1 MNILLIDDT
10 KTDQLIMKTYLSKMG
25 HDVTLGENGLQA
37 VELYKDIQPDLLIMD
52 VIMPEMDGYE
62 AAQKIRQINDEWIPI
77 IFLSTRMDP
86 EDIIRGIDSG
96 GDDYLIKPINNRV
109 LEAKMKAMQ
118 RISEMRHQLIE
129 ASAKL
134 QAVNTELKQLVNVD
148 GLTGLS
154 NRRYLDELL
163 DREIARA
170 MRHHQPLTVILC
182 DIDHFK
188 AFNDHYGH
196 LHGDDCLKQVGVVLK
211 NICKRPTDLAARYG
225 GEEFA
230 VVLSDCGQKNAM
242 RMAEILRQTV
252 ENQSITHEY
261 SSTAQVVTMSLGVC
275 TQVPVQGDTA
285 EHLLKKA
292 DEALYRAK
300 HAGRNQ
306 VKTNFKS

>member
-25 HDVTLGENGLQA
+25 HEITLGNNGRQA
-37 VELYKDIQPDLLIMD
+37 VELFKEVQPDLVIMD
-52 VIMPEMDGYE
+52 VVMPEMDGYE
-62 AAQKIRQINDEWIPI
+62 AAQKIRQISDEWIPV
-77 IFLSTRMDP
+77 IFLSARMDP
-86 EDIIRGIDSG
+86 EDIIKGIDSG
-96 GDDYLIKPINNRV
+96 GDDYLIKPVNHRV

-118 RISEMRHQLIE
+118 RISEMRYQLIE
-129 ASAKL
+129 ASSQL
-134 QAVNTELKQLVNVD
+134 QAANVELKQLVNVD

-163 DREIARA
+163 AREIARA
-170 MRHHQPLTVILC
+170 MRHQQPLTVILC
-182 DIDHFK
+182 DIDYFK

-196 LHGDDCLKQVGVVLK
+196 LHGDDCLKQVGGVLK

-230 VVLSDCGQKNAM
+230 VVLSDCGQKSAM
-242 RMAEILRQTV
+242 QMAEALRQAV
-252 ENQSITHEY
+252 EARSIKHEY
-261 SSTAQVVTMSLGVC
+261 SPTAQVVTMSLGVC
-275 TQVPVQGDTA
+275 TQIPVQGDTA

-292 DEALYRAK
+292 DEALYTAK